1 MEKDAIINFLSNQL
15 VNKNF
20 DGDSHVNKTDNDH
33 NNSFQKRVDNIVNNN
48 LPLVQHNDYSN
59 PSNKLLGVT
68 FFIVKM
74 QNICNLIG

>member
-20 DGDSHVNKTDNDH
+20 DGDSHVNKTVNDH

-48 LPLVQHNDYSN
+48 HPLVQHNDY
-59 PSNKLLGVT
+59 K
-68 FFIVKM
+68 KKEKK
-74 QNICNLIG
+74 

>member
-33 NNSFQKRVDNIVNNN
+33 NNSFQKRVDNIVNKN
-48 LPLVQHNDYSN
+48 LPLVQHNDY
-59 PSNKLLGVT
+59 K
-68 FFIVKM
+68 KKRK
-74 QNICNLIG
+74 Q